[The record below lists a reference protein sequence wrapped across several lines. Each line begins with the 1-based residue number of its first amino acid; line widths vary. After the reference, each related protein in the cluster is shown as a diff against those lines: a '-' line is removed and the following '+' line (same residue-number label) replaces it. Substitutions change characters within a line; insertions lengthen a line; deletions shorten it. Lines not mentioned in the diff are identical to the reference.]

1 MSVII
6 TLKVEGASLT
16 AGQVE
21 AVRAHAQLVFG
32 CQVDIVK
39 PIAVKEEVKQEEAE
53 PESNSLA
60 PYWDDEIQGW
70 VDPISGNWLVN
81 YG

>member
-1 MSVII
+1 MSVFI
-6 TLKVEGASLT
+6 TLKAEGTKLT
-16 AGQVE
+16 ADQVE

-39 PIAVKEEVKQEEAE
+39 PVAPKEEIKEEE
-53 PESNSLA
+53 DPKVNSFA

-70 VDPISGNWLVN
+70 VDPVSGNWLTRF
-81 YG
+81 G